1 MHIRIN
7 MNKHIVI
14 TVLLIILIS
23 AASVFSMHRINKL
36 VDENCFNTL
45 HQAARDLSH
54 EIETNIEND
63 SDQLS
68 VIADIIAQHDINDD
82 HVQLILSV
90 YKSQSI
96 TDHLEILLPDN
107 TVILSDGST
116 VNADGILSFEK
127 ESALGVHISDREK
140 DITNPDNLIL
150 RNYVPIK
157 QGGKTIAM
165 LYGVVD
171 LKTLPDKWNVTAY
184 DGNSYLYIIDGAN
197 GDYIV
202 DTWHKNLGS
211 LSSVGTRKT
220 KGNQSNDKMIQ
231 DVFDGNSGYVT
242 FKSETT
248 GDYLYFYYEP
258 THINDWRIGISVSE
272 STIFRNAR
280 RIRNILYGFAAFEII
295 CFAAYFTLTMTNVRK
310 DSYEK
315 QKRLDM
321 LHYIYTVKKAL
332 FTAHHKKE
340 NIDLALMR
348 IAAMTTA
355 ETAFFIIFDKNSGVE
370 SHMWLKDN
378 TDVKVTEEQRN
389 EFMNTCFRKISENT
403 IVKHIESI
411 KDTKPEKYA
420 LLKACNIH
428 NYMAVPLMDED
439 DRIIGVLGVMNI
451 ESGSYMIELLENV
464 TLSFAML
471 YHNIQS
477 FRTIKTMGEMDLLTG
492 LLNRNSF
499 QQNILSYK
507 DCAGFACIYADANGL
522 HELNNTKGHEAGDAM
537 LKAVARSMQKQF
549 GKDHTYRIGGDEFV
563 ALNSS
568 ETEQSILE
576 RIKLIQ
582 DETNALGYHVSI
594 GMYRSDN
601 TADPEEIVK
610 EAEKN
615 MYEAKRIYY
624 ETKGRDRRSR

>member
-1 MHIRIN
+1 MHIHFN
-7 MNKHIVI
+7 MNKHIAI
-14 TVLLIILIS
+14 TVMLIILIG

-36 VDENCFNTL
+36 ADENCFNTL
-45 HQAARDLSH
+45 HQSARDLSRQ
-54 EIETNIEND
+54 IETNIEND
-63 SDQLS
+63 SDLLS
-68 VIADIIAQHDINDD
+68 VIANIIAQHDINDD
-82 HVQLILSV
+82 HVQLILSA
-90 YKSQSI
+90 YKSKSI

-116 VNADGILSFEK
+116 LNADGVLSFEK
-127 ESALGVHISDREK
+127 EAALGVHISDREK
-140 DITNPDNLIL
+140 DIANPDNLIL

-157 QGGKTIAM
+157 QDGKTIAM

-171 LKTLPDKWNVTAY
+171 LKTLPYKWNVTAY
-184 DGNSYLYIIDGAN
+184 DGNSYLYIIDGKN

-202 DTWHKNLGS
+202 DTWHKTLGS
-211 LSSVGTRKT
+211 LSTSGTRAT
-220 KGNQSNDKMIQ
+220 KDGELNDKMIQ
-231 DVFDGNSGYVT
+231 DVYDGNSGYVT
-242 FKSETT
+242 FKSETM

-272 STIFRNAR
+272 SVIFRNAR
-280 RIRNILYGFAAFEII
+280 RIRNILYGFAVFEIL
-295 CFAAYFTLTMTNVRK
+295 CFAAYFTLTLMNVRK
-310 DSYEK
+310 DTYEK

-321 LHYIYTVKKAL
+321 LHYIYNVKKTL

-348 IAAMTTA
+348 IANMTTA

-378 TDVKVTEEQRN
+378 TNVKVTKEQRN

-411 KDTKPEKYA
+411 REAKPEKYA
-420 LLKACNIH
+420 LLKACNIR
-428 NYMAVPLMDED
+428 NYMAVPLMDDE
-439 DRIIGVLGVMNI
+439 DRIIGALGVMNI

-464 TLSFAML
+464 TLSFSML

-477 FRTIKTMGEMDLLTG
+477 FRTIKTMGEMDFLTG

-499 QQNILSYK
+499 QRDILTYAN
-507 DCAGFACIYADANGL
+507 CAGFACIYADANGL
-522 HELNNTKGHEAGDAM
+522 HEINNTKGHEAGDAM
-537 LKAVARSMQKQF
+537 LKAVARSMQNQF
-549 GKDHTYRIGGDEFV
+549 GKEHTYRIGGDEFV

-568 ETEQSILE
+568 ESEQTILE
-576 RIKLIQ
+576 KIKLIQ
-582 DETNALGYHVSI
+582 DETTALGYHVSI

-601 TADPEEIVK
+601 TANPDEIVK